1 MRTLP
6 TFWLR
11 TLLSKHCQHSCP
23 PVTSLLQACLS
34 SSVPVWQRNAR
45 LCGGFDRWLQGLG
58 WDHIALVCLSAPS
71 PTCNKGIKQGGEQ
84 PYMLAF
90 WQCLK
95 YRWKP
100 AFFSLTLAPG
110 VTDSLVRC
118 ARETSSHPW
127 RAVQSLQGFLSLA
140 PLLRLQTRGPI
151 NANCGTFSEVDRCP
165 LGTEHSPSPCRRYG
179 SVWDLT
185 SCFLEKKRYFC
196 CGQEVG

>member
-11 TLLSKHCQHSCP
+11 TLLSKHCRHSCP

-100 AFFSLTLAPG
+100 AFSSFYPGSWGDWLTG
-110 VTDSLVRC
+110 EVC
-118 ARETSSHPW
+118 
-127 RAVQSLQGFLSLA
+127 QGDQLSSLA
-140 PLLRLQTRGPI
+140 GCSVSAGLSVLGASAET
-151 NANCGTFSEVDRCP
+151 ANKGTD
-165 LGTEHSPSPCRRYG
+165 
-179 SVWDLT
+179 
-185 SCFLEKKRYFC
+185 
-196 CGQEVG
+196 